1 MAQDVQSVFTGKTAQ
16 QLQQLQK
23 SIEKKLEDRSGG
35 IDITYWESLLSQLKA
50 HLARARLR
58 DKHSENLR
66 RKLEMLKAEQLGGR
80 PGGEESAVGEQEAG
94 DSNQPTKVDAGDR
107 EAGMVTNALL
117 LVIHLTFLTNLMVC
131 EGPSVD
137 GLLCRPSGWLV
148 VSHWS
153 IQ

>member
-94 DSNQPTKVDAGDR
+94 DSNQPTKIHAGDL
-107 EAGMVTNALL
+107 EAGMVTNASS
-117 LVIHLTFLTNLMVC
+117 IAMHLTF
-131 EGPSVD
+131 
-137 GLLCRPSGWLV
+137 
-148 VSHWS
+148 
-153 IQ
+153 

>member
-66 RKLEMLKAEQLGGR
+66 RKLEMLKAEQLGGG
-80 PGGEESAVGEQEAG
+80 PEGGEESVGEEQEAG
-94 DSNQPTKVDAGDR
+94 DSNPPVDAGDR

-117 LVIHLTFLTNLMVC
+117 
-131 EGPSVD
+131 
-137 GLLCRPSGWLV
+137 
-148 VSHWS
+148 
-153 IQ
+153 IQAFFGHSLKNSS

>member
-66 RKLEMLKAEQLGGR
+66 RKLEMLKAEQFGGR
-80 PGGEESAVGEQEAG
+80 PEGGEESATGEEQEAG
-94 DSNQPTKVDAGDR
+94 DSNQPVDAGDR

-117 LVIHLTFLTNLMVC
+117 
-131 EGPSVD
+131 
-137 GLLCRPSGWLV
+137 
-148 VSHWS
+148 
-153 IQ
+153 IQAFFGHSLKNSR

>member
-107 EAGMVTNALL
+107 EAGMVTNASS
-117 LVIHLTFLTNLMVC
+117 IAMHLTF
-131 EGPSVD
+131 
-137 GLLCRPSGWLV
+137 
-148 VSHWS
+148 
-153 IQ
+153 

>member
-80 PGGEESAVGEQEAG
+80 PGGEESAVSEQEAG
-94 DSNQPTKVDAGDR
+94 DSNQPVDAGDR

-117 LVIHLTFLTNLMVC
+117 
-131 EGPSVD
+131 
-137 GLLCRPSGWLV
+137 
-148 VSHWS
+148 
-153 IQ
+153 IQAFFGQSLKNSR

>member
-80 PGGEESAVGEQEAG
+80 PEGGEESAVGEQEAG
-94 DSNQPTKVDAGDR
+94 DSNQPVDAGDR

-117 LVIHLTFLTNLMVC
+117 
-131 EGPSVD
+131 
-137 GLLCRPSGWLV
+137 
-148 VSHWS
+148 
-153 IQ
+153 IQAFFGHSLKN